1 MEDNMNRRT
10 FLKSVP
16 VVAALA
22 AAKAGFSA
30 DANTASGTAPQAGS
44 TSSPQAQPIAQT
56 EGVIKLNQPDLT
68 KGISVMEAL
77 KKRKSERNLS
87 DKKLTL
93 QQLSEVLWAADGV
106 NRPDGK
112 RTSPAAMAKYAV
124 DIYAVLP
131 EGVYLYDV
139 AKHELAPVAKGDF
152 RKQAGMQDF
161 VYIAPVNLVYVLNLK
176 NWQDESRP
184 ILEQKRDRWIAV
196 ELGCIA
202 QNVHLYCASEG
213 LGTVIR
219 GMIDEKKFSE
229 VIKVKP
235 EQILMAQTVGCT
247 K

>member
-1 MEDNMNRRT
+1 MNRRT

-22 AAKAGFSA
+22 AAKSSFSE
-30 DANTASGTAPQAGS
+30 DANTASSAAPQIQPS
-44 TSSPQAQPIAQT
+44 TQT
-56 EGVIKLNQPDLT
+56 DGVIKLNQPDLN
-68 KGISVMEAL
+68 KGISIMEAL
-77 KKRKSERNLS
+77 KKRKTERNIS
-87 DKKLTL
+87 DKKLTM
-93 QQLSEVLWAADGV
+93 QQLSELLWAADGV

-124 DIYAVLP
+124 DIYVVLP

-139 AKHELAPVAKGDF
+139 AKHELTPIAKGDF
-152 RKQAGMQDF
+152 RKSAGMQDF

-176 NWQDESRP
+176 NWQDTSRP
-184 ILEQKRDRWIAV
+184 VPEQKRDMWIHYEV
-196 ELGCIA
+196 GFLA

-213 LGTVIR
+213 LGATIR

-235 EQILMAQTVGCT
+235 EQIALAQTIGYP